1 MTCLMLGYILPLLYL
16 DWYTLFFLRFNILLL
31 LLSGIVRASCGESI
45 VSVYSEYSYGL
56 LFSS

>member
-16 DWYTLFFLRFNILLL
+16 DWYTLFLRFDILWLV
-31 LLSGIVRASCGESI
+31 LSSIVRASCGKSI

-56 LFSS
+56 LSSS